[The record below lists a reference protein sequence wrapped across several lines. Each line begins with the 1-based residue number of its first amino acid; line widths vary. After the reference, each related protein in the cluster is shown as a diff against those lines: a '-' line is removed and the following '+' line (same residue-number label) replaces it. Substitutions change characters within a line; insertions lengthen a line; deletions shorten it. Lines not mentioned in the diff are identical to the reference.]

1 MSWLYKSTR
10 AYWRVLS
17 PCLPSWGYSHFKV
30 PFSERICS
38 RCSRLVPLKYPPILL
53 VCDTPCGFV
62 RHMDCHSPEVGSKL
76 WDKCSGCFEIP
87 DMQKLPSEDMNVPSI
102 VPVEYLEQPSQ
113 LHEHDKHNMVHP
125 LSREA
130 RRYVLG
136 DRFHSSSNPHKSPLC
151 AYHNINLCIQS
162 NAVKTS
168 YQESE
173 TNRKNIRRLRSACVQ
188 NFGVHFLYNYLMDFY
203 QNEEIVKKQLS
214 ILKKKIPSGS
224 EIVRDNYMRFV
235 YAQGNTRESKYV

>member
-1 MSWLYKSTR
+1 
-10 AYWRVLS
+10 
-17 PCLPSWGYSHFKV
+17 
-30 PFSERICS
+30 
-38 RCSRLVPLKYPPILL
+38 
-53 VCDTPCGFV
+53 
-62 RHMDCHSPEVGSKL
+62 
-76 WDKCSGCFEIP
+76 
-87 DMQKLPSEDMNVPSI
+87 MNVPSI

-125 LSREA
+125 LSGKG

-136 DRFHSSSNPHKSPLC
+136 DRFHSSNNPHKSPLC

-162 NAVKTS
+162 SAVKTS
-168 YQESE
+168 YQERE
-173 TNRKNIRRLRSACVQ
+173 NNRKNIRRLRSACVQ
-188 NFGVHFLYNYLMDFY
+188 GFAVHFLYNYLMDFY

-235 YAQGNTRESKYV
+235 YAQGNTRELKYV